1 MTDLLLAIVHHLL
14 VFSLAGVLFA
24 EFMLLKPG
32 LTGRNLSILGN
43 LDRAYGGLAL
53 AIIVVGVGR
62 VVFGLKG
69 WEYYV
74 YNHVFWSK
82 MAAFLMVGLL
92 SVPPTI
98 RIIKWRRDA
107 GSSSGHVVPDAE
119 IASMRRYLHSE
130 LAMFAL
136 VLVFAAMM
144 ARGFGA

>member
-1 MTDLLLAIVHHLL
+1 
-14 VFSLAGVLFA
+14 
-24 EFMLLKPG
+24 MLLKPG